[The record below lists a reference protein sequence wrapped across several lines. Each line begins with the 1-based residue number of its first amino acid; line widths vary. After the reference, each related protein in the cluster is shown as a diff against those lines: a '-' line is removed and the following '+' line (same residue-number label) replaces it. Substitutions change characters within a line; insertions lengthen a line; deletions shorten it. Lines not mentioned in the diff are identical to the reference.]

1 MLEIIDQI
9 NEKSTFFEKGMITNK
24 TNNNNNGNETTKQ
37 GMIRYGRVQSPV

>member
-24 TNNNNNGNETTKQ
+24 TNNNNSNETTKQ